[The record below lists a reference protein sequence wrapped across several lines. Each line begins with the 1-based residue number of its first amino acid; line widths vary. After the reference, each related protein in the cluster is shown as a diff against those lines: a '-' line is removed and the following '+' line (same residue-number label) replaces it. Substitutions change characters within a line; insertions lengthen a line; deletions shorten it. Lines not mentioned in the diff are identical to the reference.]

1 MRGRKPLKRLFA
13 FLATFC
19 VLCGGLILTQSLRTD
34 AADTYFVNIT
44 SNNTQ
49 GGGFGYGS
57 NCDGDIHESY
67 SEYLE
72 HSYDQFPVG
81 SITACPAEGYV
92 FKYWL
97 LDGVQASTTA
107 NINRWSFQGYNAN
120 NEMNLQA
127 VFEKIT
133 SYTVGS
139 SDYSSGSYA
148 VGHDCNSPETTDRS
162 LSYTS
167 GAFDTP
173 NNVPIM
179 ACPLSGGTFLRW
191 ELDGQP
197 YSQNTQ
203 IPYNAS
209 DLPHDGEAHT
219 LQAVFEGYVPPVEN
233 TVEIYATNTDA
244 QLYVSG
250 SGVDVAGNYSSHA
263 TATTHEDQQVVTVG
277 FNHLPGG
284 FRVNSVNPVTTTGDV
299 VYNDDFNNNQ
309 FTITVSGD
317 GTATVNI
324 EEITYTYTATIDA
337 GEGTATVAEGQNYT
351 VQHNGESLV
360 TVVAT
365 SNQID
370 VTVSVDPP
378 RGHELNSITAAGNAN
393 YWGNQTDNPFTFRI
407 AGDGGSI
414 TIGYKQAGL
423 YTVSIEPN
431 DSSRG
436 RLELESGS
444 NYTAESTSTGGLKI
458 EAAESAGTITT
469 DILVPVPADGYYF
482 NEFTNNSGNT
492 TWRRETEGNEYRYI
506 FTLNGE
512 GSVTANFVA
521 YSEVKYDVG
530 VNIAS
535 AGSIDIN
542 GGNCSTET
550 KTNQN
555 FEKSLVDIGEDY
567 RSSLDTGDNDIVACV
582 DDENYRFDHWEID
595 GNNIW
600 QNSTLNRIGTWPK
613 NGTHHTL
620 RAVFV
625 EKPRPTN
632 FEVSASDASLGKIA
646 FGDSCDDAS
655 ITNQTVVYTDGA
667 FDTNSQPI
675 RACAAEDAIFVRW
688 ELDGNSYSTES
699 VIPYDANNVP
709 TDGQNHTLRAVFAS
723 TASTPYTVGSA
734 DYSLGAFVVGHDC
747 NNPLGEDRALLY
759 SMGSFNTENQ
769 WPIMA
774 CPLNGNAFLRW
785 ELDDQPYSQ
794 NTQIQYNASDLPSDG
809 NSHVLR
815 AVFGQHNTVT
825 IRPSNNSYGSIE
837 GIESGSGY
845 TSRKQGDDLI
855 ITTDGGTVV
864 TGTVTMKPASS
875 KVFIGFTSSTGNTTW
890 TKGASDNEYTLT
902 ITGDDTLV
910 AEFRPQTTY
919 NLDIQNDHGANG
931 GIDITG
937 GSCASED
944 IQYAFP
950 DDYEVVKTSVGP
962 VLDLGVP
969 HIVACPNEGFHFVHW
984 KLDGREF
991 STDPVLFMTDKH
1003 IVNDYQNHHITALF
1017 SLNGSVLQ
1025 ATIRSEDTNKG
1036 TLSMEAGDGYNVNVW
1051 TGGGAVVVIPHS
1063 EESLPLTTGI
1073 MTITPKDG
1081 YVFDYISSETDKV
1094 SWTQVGENQVQFE
1107 MEGYDIL
1114 TVHFRPED
1122 IEVRYIIGP
1131 DVAAQGGV
1139 NTTQN
1144 GCGDETSRVDYL
1156 TGLDADG
1163 AIDIVAQ
1170 NIVACPSDG
1179 FVFDHWELDEQPI
1192 SNNASLAKNAQ
1203 VWPNGGSHTLRAIFT
1218 DTPPQP
1224 DYSLPYTGSASIW
1237 IILGG
1242 GIGLVLIPSI
1252 VLIRKEYLEEKK
1264 GGKT

>member
-1 MRGRKPLKRLFA
+1 MLKLNKRGMQKIKDYMRGRKPLKRLFV

-19 VLCGGLILTQSLRTD
+19 MLCGGLILTQSLRTD
-34 AADTYFVNIT
+34 AADANTADIYISNGSLNVWGSSGNIT
-44 SNNTQ
+44 ITNNQT
-49 GGGFGYGS
+49 GHVTTS
-57 NCDGDIHESY
+57 
-67 SEYLE
+67 
-72 HSYDQFPVG
+72 
-81 SITACPAEGYV
+81 AEG
-92 FKYWL
+92 
-97 LDGVQASTTA
+97 
-107 NINRWSFQGYNAN
+107 
-120 NEMNLQA
+120 
-127 VFEKIT
+127 
-133 SYTVGS
+133 SYTVTAQVAVPEGYAVVSSNPVSTTGDVVYNNDFNNSNQFTLTISGNGTATVNIEQITYTATIDAGAGIATVAEGQNYTITNNGS
-139 SDYSSGSYA
+139 SIVTVVS
-148 VGHDCNSPETTDRS
+148 
-162 LSYTS
+162 TS
-167 GAFDTP
+167 K
-173 NNVPIM
+173 NNVAVPVTITPP
-179 ACPLSGGTFLRW
+179 AGSVVSSIAASGNVAYYDSQTANPFTFQITGDGGT
-191 ELDGQP
+191 
-197 YSQNTQ
+197 
-203 IPYNAS
+203 
-209 DLPHDGEAHT
+209 
-219 LQAVFEGYVPPVEN
+219 
-233 TVEIYATNTDA
+233 
-244 QLYVSG
+244 
-250 SGVDVAGNYSSHA
+250 
-263 TATTHEDQQVVTVG
+263 VTVG
-277 FNHLPGG
+277 YSSRNTADIYSSNGSLNVWSDDWTINITGDNSHRTAVGTGTYRLNVQINNIPSGY
-284 FRVNSVNPVTTTGDV
+284 RVVQDNPVTTTGGV
-299 VYNDDFNNNQ
+299 SYNDDFNNNQ
-309 FTITVSGD
+309 FTLTVSGD

-324 EEITYTYTATIDA
+324 EGAT
-337 GEGTATVAEGQNYT
+337 
-351 VQHNGESLV
+351 
-360 TVVAT
+360 
-365 SNQID
+365 
-370 VTVSVDPP
+370 
-378 RGHELNSITAAGNAN
+378 
-393 YWGNQTDNPFTFRI
+393 QT
-407 AGDGGSI
+407 
-414 TIGYKQAGL
+414 

-436 RLELESGS
+436 SLELSSGS
-444 NYTAESTSTGGLKI
+444 NYTVENTSTGGLKI

-482 NEFTNNSGNT
+482 NNFTNNSGNT
-492 TWRRETEGNEYRYI
+492 NWRRETEGNEYRYI
-506 FTLNGE
+506 FTLNGA

-521 YSEVKYDVG
+521 YSEVKYNVG
-530 VNIAS
+530 VNNAS
-535 AGSIDIN
+535 AGSIDAN
-542 GGNCSTET
+542 GGNCSAET

-567 RSSLDTGDNDIVACV
+567 RSSLDTNNNDIVACV

-595 GNNIW
+595 GNNI
-600 QNSTLNRIGTWPK
+600 SHDPTLNRIGYWPK
-613 NGTHHTL
+613 NGTQHTL

-625 EKPRPTN
+625 EKPRPTY
-632 FEVSASDASLGKIA
+632 FEVSTSDASLGKIA
-646 FGDSCDDAS
+646 FGDSCDGAS
-655 ITNQTVVYTDGA
+655 ITSQTVTYIDGA

-675 RACAAEDAIFVRW
+675 RACAAENAVFVRW
-688 ELDGNSYSTES
+688 ELNGNSYSTES

-709 TDGQNHTLRAVFAS
+709 TDGQNYTLRAVFAS
-723 TASTPYTVGSA
+723 TASTPYTVRSA
-734 DYSLGAFVVGHDC
+734 DYSLGAFVIGYDC
-747 NNPLGEDRALLY
+747 NNPQSADQSLDYVSGA
-759 SMGSFNTENQ
+759 FVTPNNA
-769 WPIMA
+769 PIMA

-785 ELDDQPYSQ
+785 ERDGQPYSQ
-794 NTQIQYNASDLPSDG
+794 NAQIPYNAGDLPSDG
-809 NSHVLR
+809 NPHELR
-815 AVFGQHNTVT
+815 AVFGTHNTVT

-864 TGTVTMKPASS
+864 TGTVTMNPATS

-969 HIVACPNEGFHFVHW
+969 YIVACPNEGFHFVHW
-984 KLDGREF
+984 KLDGKEF
-991 STDPVLFMTDKH
+991 STDPVLFTTDKH
-1003 IVNDYQNHHITALF
+1003 IVDDYQNHHITALF
-1017 SLNGSVLQ
+1017 SLEGSVLQ
-1025 ATIRSEDTNKG
+1025 ATIRSEDANKG
-1036 TLSMEAGDGYNVNVW
+1036 TLSMEAGDGYEVNAW
-1051 TGGGAVVVIPHS
+1051 SGGGTVVIIPHS

-1114 TVHFRPED
+1114 TVHFRSED

-1131 DVAAQGGV
+1131 EVAAQGGV

-1144 GCGDETSRVDYL
+1144 GCGDETSRMDYL

-1163 AIDIVAQ
+1163 AIDITAQ

-1203 VWPNGGSHTLRAIFT
+1203 VWPDSGSHTLRAIFT

-1237 IILGG
+1237 LILGG
-1242 GIGLVLIPSI
+1242 GICLVLIPSI
-1252 VLIRKEYLEEKK
+1252 VLIRKEYLEGKK